1 MDRKPGIDQLLIRSA
16 IDADLRRRL
25 AEAPADV
32 FREFDLSEEEQE
44 ILRQP
49 DHRLLPLLGAALARQ
64 KPSAAPSLETPAPAP
79 QPQVLVQAQALPDI
93 SLALTLVPC
102 AQHENGQFKGFT
114 YAVWVSPLPP
124 GADPATLPPP
134 AGAALPGTPCSPL
147 HAVISVSAV
156 QLQDA
161 AGNPQVGL
169 WASLRQSS
177 NAAAPPAVEAAG
189 KPEASPF
196 GSDFQSTDVQRA
208 VAAVRSASPAERYD
222 RLISLMGALRS
233 GEVR

>member
-1 MDRKPGIDQLLIRSA
+1 MNNQPGIDQLLIRSA
-16 IDADLRRRL
+16 LDADLRRRL
-25 AEAPADV
+25 RECPDDV
-32 FREFDLSEEEQE
+32 FREFDLSPEQQE

-64 KPSAAPSLETPAPAP
+64 TPPSAAATAEAPAA
-79 QPQVLVQAQALPDI
+79 QPHVVVQAHALPDI

-102 AQHENGQFKGFT
+102 AQHENGQFKGFA
-114 YAVWVSPLPP
+114 YAVWVSHLPP
-124 GADPATLPPP
+124 GADPVTLPPP

-161 AGNPQVGL
+161 AGHPQVGL

-177 NAAAPPAVEAAG
+177 NVPAPPAVEAAG
-189 KPEASPF
+189 KPDASPF
-196 GSDFQSTDVQRA
+196 GTELQAPPVRAA
-208 VAAVRSASPAERYD
+208 VAAVRSAAPEERYGC
-222 RLISLMGALRS
+222 LISLLGVLGS